1 MCVCLYLDS
10 TKVFVQIGTKAVLY
24 CPQTPSK
31 KAKFIKWEI
40 GLKSQLRCT
49 ISYRVENNET
59 SEGCADARITWASTP
74 DQSPDLQIN
83 AVALG
88 HDGLY
93 SCQIYTLGKNFQ
105 QAYSVYVIVPPEITL
120 VQGENRTAVCEAIA
134 GKPVAQI
141 FWTPDGDCKTVTESH
156 SNGTVT
162 VRSTCHWE
170 QNNVSD
176 VFCFVSYPTVSKR
189 MSTELNQGKYPFC
202 L

>member
-105 QAYSVYVIVPPEITL
+105 QAYSVYVI
-120 VQGENRTAVCEAIA
+120 GKNRTAVCEAIA
-134 GKPVAQI
+134 GKPAAQI
-141 FWTPDGDCKTVTESH
+141 FWTPNGNHVTKKESH
-156 SNGTVT
+156 SDGTVT
-162 VRSTCHWE
+162 VRSTYHWE
-170 QNNVSD
+170 QNKVSAL
-176 VFCFVSYPTVSKR
+176 FCFVSH
-189 MSTELNQGKYPFC
+189 STGTKLLSMKQNLGEYLFFFFKEKNSY
-202 L
+202 